1 MLMSNWA
8 FKDWTHETKTKFFP
22 TKQSNKI
29 TIACTRMNRMNS
41 RRKPQYDCISSTD
54 KVKLKDYRWLTVLR
68 SKLEIERK
76 CIGDVLRKAYGLIVD
91 VACVSFGFS
100 RYMSSTHVCEWVS
113 RVCWSILCKKMERKR
128 ERQETTKTPTK
139 TIQNYENS
147 EVLKNNAKQTV
158 YDSFALESFQRMFIR
173 SFRWSCVFCVGF
185 SSLLKYPCGVALTG
199 ILAAFWQL
207 KVDIART

>member
-1 MLMSNWA
+1 MHTMLMSNWA

-22 TKQSNKI
+22 TKPSNQI

-91 VACVSFGFS
+91 VACVSFDFS

-128 ERQETTKTPTK
+128 ERQETTKTPNQNNTK
-139 TIQNYENS
+139 LWKFGIAEEQRKAHGVRFICTWKLPTNVY
-147 EVLKNNAKQTV
+147 TV
-158 YDSFALESFQRMFIR
+158 ISLIMCFVC
-173 SFRWSCVFCVGF
+173 WVF
-185 SSLLKYPCGVALTG
+185 
-199 ILAAFWQL
+199 
-207 KVDIART
+207 